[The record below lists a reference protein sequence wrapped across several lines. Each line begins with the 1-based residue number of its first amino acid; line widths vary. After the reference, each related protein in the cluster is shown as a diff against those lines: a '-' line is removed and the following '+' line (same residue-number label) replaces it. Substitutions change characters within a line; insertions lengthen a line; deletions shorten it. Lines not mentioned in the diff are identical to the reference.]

1 MMTGQTALSKLKYVK
16 EHKTKKGRLVYRF
29 DPPED
34 AITAGVVRRQTFQD
48 GRTARHEIPKLIEK
62 VEAFR
67 RGDIVAGNIGPSSSL
82 RQVVAHYLASPQFRS
97 LARGSQRTYEARLQ
111 HAMDT
116 EFGSKT
122 FGDVRV
128 KNLNAML
135 CHQVYHYWVEDGSVA
150 KANELSRIVSVVFNH
165 CRSLDMIDDNPMS
178 KVRKLKHE
186 PRYVTWTPEQVEL
199 FIDTAFT
206 NFRWRNVGLIAVMCY
221 DWAQRPTDI
230 RLLKW
235 SSLDFDKRVVTIKQ
249 TKRGATVELPISEEL
264 MTMLTQQKKD
274 WDFQEY
280 VVPQQRP
287 ADGAYRP
294 MEREQVSHLA
304 NEVKAAAGLPEGL
317 WIGDL
322 RKTGIVEMIEAGVDS
337 LQIMSVTGHQNVQS
351 LNPYHKHTLKAA
363 TNALDMRKKRC

>member
-1 MMTGQTALSKLKYVK
+1 MTGQTMLSNLKYLK
-16 EHKTKKGRLVYRF
+16 EVKTKKGKLVYRF
-29 DPPED
+29 NPPQD
-34 AITAGVVRRQTFQD
+34 AVAAGVVRSQTFRD
-48 GRTARHEIPKLIEK
+48 GRTARHEVPKLIEK

-67 RGDIVAGNIGPSSSL
+67 RGDIVAGNIGPASSL
-82 RQVVAHYLASPQFRS
+82 RQVVAHYLTSPQFRALS
-97 LARGSQRTYEARLQ
+97 RGSQRTYEARLQ

-116 EFGSKT
+116 EYGTKT
-122 FGDVRV
+122 FGDVKV
-128 KNLNAML
+128 KNLNAMT
-135 CHQVYHYWVEDGSVA
+135 CHQIYHYWVEDGSVA

-165 CRSLDMIDDNPMS
+165 CRSLDMLDDNPMS

-186 PRYVTWTPEQVEL
+186 PRYNTWTPEQVEL
-199 FIDTAFT
+199 FLDTAFS
-206 NFRWRNVGLIAVMCY
+206 NFRWRNIGLIACMCY

-235 SSLDFDKRVVTIKQ
+235 SSLDLDKQVVTIKQ
-249 TKRGATVELPISEEL
+249 TKRGATVQMPVSDELTI
-264 MTMLTQQKKD
+264 MLKQQKKD

-304 NEVKAAAGLPEGL
+304 NEVKAAAGLPEGI

-363 TNALDMRKKRC
+363 TNALEMRKKR

>member
-1 MMTGQTALSKLKYVK
+1 MTGHTMLSNLKYLK
-16 EHKTKKGRLVYRF
+16 EIKTKKGKLVYRF
-29 DPPED
+29 TPPQD
-34 AITAGVVRRQTFQD
+34 AVAAGVVRAQTFRD
-48 GRTARHEIPKLIEK
+48 GRTARHEVPKLIEK

-67 RGDIVAGNIGPSSSL
+67 RGDIVAGNIGPASSL
-82 RQVVAHYLASPQFRS
+82 RQVVAHYLTSPQFRS
-97 LARGSQRTYEARLQ
+97 LSRGSQRTYEARLQ

-116 EFGSKT
+116 DYGTKT

-128 KNLNAML
+128 KNLNAMT
-135 CHQVYHYWVEDGSVA
+135 CHQIYHYWVEDGSVA

-165 CRSLDMIDDNPMS
+165 CRSLDMLDDNPMS

-186 PRYVTWTPEQVEL
+186 PRYNTWTPEQVEL
-199 FIDTAFT
+199 FLDTAFS
-206 NFRWRNVGLIAVMCY
+206 NFRWRNIGLIAYMCY
-221 DWAQRPTDI
+221 DWAQRPTDV

-235 SSLDFDKRVVTIKQ
+235 SSLDLDKQVVTIKQ
-249 TKRGATVELPISEEL
+249 TKRGATVQMPVSDELT
-264 MTMLTQQKKD
+264 TMLRQQKKD

-294 MEREQVSHLA
+294 MERERVSSLA
-304 NEVKAAAGLPEGL
+304 NEVKAAAGLPEDI

-351 LNPYHKHTLKAA
+351 LNPYHKHTLRAA
-363 TNALDMRKKRC
+363 TNALDMRKKR